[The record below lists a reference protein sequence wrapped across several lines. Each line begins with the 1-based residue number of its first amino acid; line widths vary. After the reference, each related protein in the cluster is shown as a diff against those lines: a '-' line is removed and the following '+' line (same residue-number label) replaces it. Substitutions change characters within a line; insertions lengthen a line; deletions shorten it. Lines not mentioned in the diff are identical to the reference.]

1 MVLSSTEETHIL
13 QKIRQ
18 KKDAINYVSVLLVND
33 PIEVF
38 QNIVNVRINFQP
50 ERERLS
56 RIIESKKSFI
66 TYQFPKIYLDGL

>member
-38 QNIVNVRINFQP
+38 QN
-50 ERERLS
+50 RERRYGKTS
-56 RIIESKKSFI
+56 EQINVTKWKN
-66 TYQFPKIYLDGL
+66 